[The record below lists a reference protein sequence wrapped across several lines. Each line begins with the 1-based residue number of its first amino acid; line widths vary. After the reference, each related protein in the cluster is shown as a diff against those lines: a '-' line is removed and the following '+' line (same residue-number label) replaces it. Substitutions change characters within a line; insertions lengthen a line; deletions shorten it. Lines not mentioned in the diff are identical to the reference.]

1 MQNAASIATPRGNRA
16 TNIAVTTKRSQLPPV
31 TEKPQPTQAAQKRN
45 WRNSTASK
53 VLRIPNELLPR
64 VKKIVAEYRA
74 GQCIDP
80 DSWD

>member
-1 MQNAASIATPRGNRA
+1 MQNLAAIATPRGNRIS
-16 TNIAVTTKRSQLPPV
+16 NVAVTAKRSALPPV
-31 TEKPQPTQAAQKRN
+31 TEKPQPAQAAQKRN

-74 GQCIDP
+74 GQCTDP

>member
-1 MQNAASIATPRGNRA
+1 MQNSVSIVTPRGNRA
-16 TNIAVTTKRSQLPPV
+16 TNIAVTNARKPLPPV
-31 TEKPQPTQAAQKRN
+31 TEKPQPAQAAQKRN

-74 GQCIDP
+74 GQCLDT